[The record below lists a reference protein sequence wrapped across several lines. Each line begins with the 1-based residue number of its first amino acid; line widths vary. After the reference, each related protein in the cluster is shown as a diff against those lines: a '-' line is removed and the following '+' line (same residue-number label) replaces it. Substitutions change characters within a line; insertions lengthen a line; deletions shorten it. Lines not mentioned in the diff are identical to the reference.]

1 MIGTVRPVSR
11 CRYLGA
17 PAVLA
22 VLLPVAAA
30 AQDEPRGTP
39 LVMRGVVT
47 DARSGRPLPAS
58 VHLVDPNGGV
68 LATTRCDTLGR
79 FIVRPADPGVY
90 GLTVEYPGYR
100 TEEREGIGL
109 WPGDTVRVEL
119 RLEPGPAV
127 PDDLPDRAPSAA
139 AGGDG
144 PFLFGVL
151 RDDATGLPIDGGS
164 VALAAAD
171 SVVGPVP
178 TRSDG
183 TFVLWPDT
191 GTHRLQAG
199 AVGYRSA
206 ETRPL
211 GLGPGDT
218 VQVELRLSATAFVLD
233 PLRVVARGVPASARV
248 GLVGMDDFF
257 DRYARYTDSPYAD
270 FMTRDSLA
278 VWEERAHT
286 AGHML
291 QWTSRFVR
299 AVDPETGGVTL
310 TGGCL
315 PEYYLNGSPVPHEM
329 VETLSPGL
337 LEAVEVYVRPSI
349 PATLGRGDPCGVV
362 SFWSRQTP
370 PDSLPENQ
378 ILRRVAILGFLGG
391 LLYLFASALW

>member
-1 MIGTVRPVSR
+1 MRPVRGRR
-11 CRYLGA
+11 CLGV
-17 PAVLA
+17 PAVLVA
-22 VLLPVAAA
+22 LLPVATVG
-30 AQDEPRGTP
+30 QEPARGTS
-39 LVMRGVVT
+39 LLLRGVVT
-47 DARSGRPLPAS
+47 DARSGHPLPAA
-58 VHLVDPNGGV
+58 VHLLDPNGGV
-68 LATTRCDTLGR
+68 LATTRCDAQGR
-79 FIVRPADPGVY
+79 FTVRPTAPGVY

-109 WPGDTVRVEL
+109 WPGDTVQVEL
-119 RLEPGPAV
+119 GMEPGPTV
-127 PDDLPDRAPSAA
+127 PDGLPARAPAEAA
-139 AGGDG
+139 DAAG

-151 RDDATGLPIDGGS
+151 RDDATGLPIGGGS

-183 TFVLWPDT
+183 TFVFWPDT
-191 GTHRLQAG
+191 GAHRLQAE
-199 AVGYRSA
+199 ALGYRAA
-206 ETRPL
+206 ETRAL
-211 GLGPGDT
+211 RLGPMDT

-233 PLRVVARGVPASARV
+233 PLRVIARGVPASARV

-257 DRYARYTDSPYAD
+257 DRYARYVDSPYAD

-278 VWEERAHT
+278 VWEERAQS

-299 AVDPETGGVTL
+299 AVDPETGEVTL
-310 TGGCL
+310 TGGCR
-315 PEYYLNGSPVPHEM
+315 PDYYLNGSSVPHEM

-337 LEAVEVYVRPSI
+337 LEAVEVYMRPSI
-349 PATLGRGDPCGVV
+349 PARLGRGDPCGVV
-362 SFWSRQTP
+362 SLWSRQTP